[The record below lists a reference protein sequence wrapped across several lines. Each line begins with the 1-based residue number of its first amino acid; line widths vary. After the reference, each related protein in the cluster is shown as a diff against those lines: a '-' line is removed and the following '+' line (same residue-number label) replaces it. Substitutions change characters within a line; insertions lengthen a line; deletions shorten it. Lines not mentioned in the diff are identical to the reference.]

1 MSAKTPRYQL
11 EFPTISDRVA
21 DAPAINQRA
30 MTRVED
36 TLAALSDRLQ
46 TGSVALGNLNPGEA
60 TNTYT
65 VVFPRPFKTQPK
77 VFMQSENQRLN
88 TAAWDISATGF
99 KWMAFNNTSG
109 TSAFASLM
117 WLAVAI

>member
-11 EFPTISDRVA
+11 EYPTISDRVA

-36 TLAALSDRLQ
+36 ALAALSDRLQ
-46 TGSVALGNLNPGEA
+46 TGSVALGNINAGEA

-65 VVFPRPFKTQPK
+65 VVFPRPFKTTPK
-77 VFMQSENQRLN
+77 VFIQSENQRLT

-99 KWMAFNNTSG
+99 KWMAYNNTSG
-109 TSAFASLM
+109 ISAPASLM

>member
-11 EFPTISDRVA
+11 EYLTISDRVA

-30 MTRVED
+30 MTRIED
-36 TLAALSDRLQ
+36 ILSALSDRIQ
-46 TGSVALGNLNPGEA
+46 TGSLALGNISPGET

-65 VVFPRPFKTQPK
+65 LVFPRPFKTTPK
-77 VFMQSENQRLN
+77 VFIQSENQRLN
-88 TAAWDISATGF
+88 TAAWDISATSF
-99 KWMAFNNTSG
+99 KWMAHNNTNA
-109 TSAFASLM
+109 TSAPASLM